1 MIYPVLNVKWL
12 RISWESGVSW
22 LKTNYNPDPV
32 IYIMTRKIVKKSNL
46 KRNSKTNTKRSKVN
60 EKEFEKV
67 LAEIESPQDWGNGFW
82 DLPENPTPLE
92 KVKYEL
98 CEKVLGY
105 QEDNNL
111 SDEKIAKKIN
121 LTLPKTQDI
130 LFCRIEKVNWDN
142 LLNAISKI
150 FSPAEIKVVVERKKD
165 TSHVW
170 VI

>member
-1 MIYPVLNVKWL
+1 MYSIMK
-12 RISWESGVSW
+12 
-22 LKTNYNPDPV
+22 KTNK
-32 IYIMTRKIVKKSNL
+32 ITGKTTKTKRKITAKEN
-46 KRNSKTNTKRSKVN
+46 NSFK
-60 EKEFEKV
+60 KV

-82 DLPENPTPLE
+82 DLPENATSLE

-98 CEKVLGY
+98 CEKILGY

-121 LTLPKTQDI
+121 LTLSKTQDI
-130 LFCRIEKVNWDN
+130 LFCRITKINWEN

-150 FSPAEIKVVVERKKD
+150 FSPAEIKVLVERKKD

-170 VI
+170 IV